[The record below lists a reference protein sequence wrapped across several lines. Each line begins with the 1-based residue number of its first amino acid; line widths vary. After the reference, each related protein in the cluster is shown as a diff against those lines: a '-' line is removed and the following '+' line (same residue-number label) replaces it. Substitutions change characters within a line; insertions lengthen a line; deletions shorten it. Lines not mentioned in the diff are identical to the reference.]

1 MKPAP
6 SSLSPKPTKKPF
18 SLQQHG
24 RNLLPKSKRQ
34 KNLHDAIRAVNVI
47 RVAWLINDVTK
58 LADLHEY
65 GCTPLHLATVE
76 VPRMVPILIKA
87 GAALDALSPEGQ
99 TALHFAVER
108 GHIAAV
114 QALTGAGARV
124 DISDMGRETPLAVCF
139 GPSFT
144 GDRASR
150 AKILAVLLDANADAG
165 TVLHDGMTVLIRAA
179 MDGDG
184 DAVGLLYRHGADM
197 DHAMYMVTHDTHDE
211 RAKLLLMRTRGY
223 EA

>member
-1 MKPAP
+1 M
-6 SSLSPKPTKKPF
+6 
-18 SLQQHG
+18 
-24 RNLLPKSKRQ
+24 
-34 KNLHDAIRAVNVI
+34 
-47 RVAWLINDVTK
+47 
-58 LADLHEY
+58 
-65 GCTPLHLATVE
+65 
-76 VPRMVPILIKA
+76 
-87 GAALDALSPEGQ
+87 
-99 TALHFAVER
+99 
-108 GHIAAV
+108 
-114 QALTGAGARV
+114 

-144 GDRASR
+144 GDRTSR

-165 TVLHDGMTVLIRAA
+165 TVLDGGTTVLVRAA

-184 DAVGLLYRHGADM
+184 DAVGLLYSHGADM